1 MRLPIDELLPAI
13 RHHLSTAN
21 HLVLE
26 APPGAGKTTRVPP
39 ALLDLDGREVLVL
52 EPRRLAARLAA
63 RYVASERG
71 ESVGETVGYQVR
83 FEELAG
89 PRTRLRFLTEG
100 VLTRRMLSDPNL
112 ARVGCVVLDEFHE
125 RHLEGD
131 LALALLRRLQRNGRR
146 DLKIVVMSATLDAA
160 PIAQYL
166 AGEGIAA
173 LPVLR
178 SAGRQHALEIE
189 YTPHSAA
196 PLEEQVAAAL
206 GRLAARGLDGHVLVF
221 LPGWFEIRRAQNAC
235 AALARR
241 HGWQI
246 LPLYGDQSPEE
257 QDRAVAPCAGTKI
270 ILSTNVAES
279 SITIEGVS
287 AVIDSGLARVASHSS
302 WSGLPALQVSRV
314 SQASANQRAG
324 RAGRTG
330 PGRAIR
336 LYPMEDFVRRPAQ
349 DVPQILR
356 EDLAPTAL
364 LLQAMNLDLA
374 ALDWLDAPPA
384 AAIVQ
389 AHELL
394 RQLGATG
401 STARE
406 MARYPL
412 HPRLS
417 RLMVEARRRGVAR
430 EGCAVAALLSA
441 GDRLPATAPH
451 ASRSDLLV
459 LLEAEWSA
467 YAARLFR
474 QLGGSGG
481 AGTRATSTSSGQ
493 LGAATQPLPHG
504 RGSDQNRGADQS
516 RGADLSRDSDQT
528 QGSHPSRSSDQ
539 SRGSNTRHDREGV
552 IPRPSTILDGRT
564 LGATDREAAL
574 LVSILTAFPDRVAR
588 RRQGADVQL
597 ATGAAAE
604 LAPNSTVTDA
614 ELFVAVEAEDRSD
627 RKAPLVRLASA
638 IEPEWLLDLFPDRL
652 REVSTLAWNRAGE
665 RVEAVTSLMFD
676 QIAIET
682 RRTPPD
688 PEQAGIFL
696 AHQAVEAGLERFAD
710 LAEIAAFQARVH
722 FAAQHGAVA
731 PLAAAAIEAALGSLA
746 TGLKSFAE
754 LESATRGAGLLRAIE
769 RQMPPG
775 TRRLLE
781 EIAPASI
788 RLPRGR
794 QVPVHYEPGQTPWI
808 ASRLQDFFGMRQTPA
823 VGRGTISVVVRL
835 LAPNQRPVQMTSDL
849 AGFWQRLYP
858 QVRKELS
865 RRYPRHAWPENPLG

>member
-13 RHHLSTAN
+13 LDHLRGAN

-39 ALLDLDGREVLVL
+39 ALLALDGREVLVL
-52 EPRRLAARLAA
+52 EPRRLAAR
-63 RYVASERG
+63 YVAG
-71 ESVGETVGYQVR
+71 ELGEAVGATVGYQVR
-83 FEELAG
+83 FEEVAG

-100 VLTRRMLSDPNL
+100 VLTRRMLSDPDL
-112 ARVGCVVLDEFHE
+112 ERVGCVVLDEFHE

-131 LALALLRRLQRNGRR
+131 VALALLRRLQRTRR
-146 DLKIVVMSATLDAA
+146 PDLKIAVMSATMDAA
-160 PIAQYL
+160 PVAAYL
-166 AGEGIAA
+166 AGKGREP

-178 SAGRQHALEIE
+178 SEGRQHPLEIE
-189 YTPHSAA
+189 YTPNSAA
-196 PLEEQVAAAL
+196 PVEEQVSAAL
-206 GRLAARGLDGHVLVF
+206 ERLVARGLGGHVLVF
-221 LPGWFEIRRAQNAC
+221 LPGSYEIRRAQTAC
-235 AALARR
+235 AALARW
-241 HGWQI
+241 HGWQL

-257 QDRAVAPCAGTKI
+257 QDRAVGACAQTKI

-279 SITIEGVS
+279 SITIEGVA
-287 AVIDSGLARVASHSS
+287 AVIDSGLARVASHSP
-302 WSGLPALQVSRV
+302 WSGLPALTVARI

-336 LYPMEDFVRRPAQ
+336 LYPLEDFVRRPAQ

-364 LLQAMNLDLA
+364 LLQAMNTDLDS
-374 ALDWLDAPPA
+374 LDWLDAPPA
-384 AAIVQ
+384 AAIEH
-389 AHELL
+389 ARELL

-401 STARE
+401 GTARE
-406 MARYPL
+406 MACYPL

-441 GDRLPATAPH
+441 GERLPAHVPH

-459 LLEAEWSA
+459 LMEAEWSP

-474 QLGGSGG
+474 QLGGAGGRATGG
-481 AGTRATSTSSGQ
+481 AGERA
-493 LGAATQPLPHG
+493 A
-504 RGSDQNRGADQS
+504 
-516 RGADLSRDSDQT
+516 
-528 QGSHPSRSSDQ
+528 
-539 SRGSNTRHDREGV
+539 
-552 IPRPSTILDGRT
+552 
-564 LGATDREAAL
+564 DREAAL
-574 LVSILTAFPDRVAR
+574 LMSILTAFPDRVAR
-588 RRQGADVQL
+588 RRQGADLQL
-597 ATGAAAE
+597 ASGLPA
-604 LAPNSTVTDA
+604 LQAPNSTVTGA
-614 ELFVAVEAEDRSD
+614 ELFVAVEAEDRKD
-627 RKAPLVRLASA
+627 QKAPLVRLASA
-638 IEPEWLLDLFPDRL
+638 IEPEWLLDLFPERL
-652 REVSTLAWNRAGE
+652 REVSTLEWNRSGE
-665 RVEAVTSLMFD
+665 RVEAVTSLVFD

-688 PEQAGIFL
+688 AEQAGIFL
-696 AHQAVEAGLERFAD
+696 AHKAVEAGLGRFAD
-710 LAEIAAFQARVH
+710 VDEIAAFQARVE
-722 FAAQHGAVA
+722 FAARHGALA
-731 PLAAAAIEAALGSLA
+731 PLDDAAIETALARLA

-754 LESATRGAGLLRAIE
+754 LESVARGAGLLRAIE
-769 RQMPPG
+769 RQMTPG

-781 EIAPASI
+781 EIAPAAI

-794 QVPVHYEPGQTPWI
+794 HVPVHYEANQPPWI
-808 ASRLQDFFGMRQTPA
+808 ASRLQDFFGMRETPA
-823 VGRGTISVVVRL
+823 VGRGAVPLVVRL

-865 RRYPRHAWPENPLG
+865 RRYPKHAWPEDPLG

>member
-13 RHHLSTAN
+13 LHHLRTLN

-39 ALLDLDGREVLVL
+39 ALLDLVPGLAAREVLVL

-63 RYVASERG
+63 RYVAG
-71 ESVGETVGYQVR
+71 ELGEPVGATVGYQVR
-83 FEELAG
+83 FEEVAG

-100 VLTRRMLSDPNL
+100 VLTRRMLSDPDL
-112 ARVGCVVLDEFHE
+112 ERVGCVVLDEFHE

-131 LALALLRRLQRNGRR
+131 VALALLWRLQRTRR
-146 DLKIVVMSATLDAA
+146 PDLKLVVMSATLEAA
-160 PIAQYL
+160 PVAQYL
-166 AGEGIAA
+166 AGKGRQP

-178 SAGRQHALEIE
+178 SAGRQHQLEIE

-196 PLEEQVAAAL
+196 PVEDQVAAAL
-206 GRLAARGLDGHVLVF
+206 QRVAVRGLTGHVLVF
-221 LPGWFEIRRAQNAC
+221 LPGSVEIRRAQTAC

-241 HGWQI
+241 HAWQL

-257 QDRAVAPCAGTKI
+257 QDRAVAPCAQTKI

-279 SITIEGVS
+279 SITIEGVAS
-287 AVIDSGLARVASHSS
+287 VIDSGLARVANHSP
-302 WSGLPALQVSRV
+302 WSGLPALQVARI

-336 LYPMEDFVRRPAQ
+336 LYPLEDFVRRPAQ

-364 LLQAMNLDLA
+364 LLEAMNTDLGS
-374 ALDWLDAPPA
+374 LDWLDAPPA
-384 AAIVQ
+384 AAIDH
-389 AHELL
+389 ARELL

-401 STARE
+401 GTARE

-430 EGCAVAALLSA
+430 DGCAVAALLSA
-441 GDRLPATAPH
+441 GERLPATAPH

-459 LLEAEWSA
+459 LMEAEWSP

-474 QLGGSGG
+474 QLGGAG
-481 AGTRATSTSSGQ
+481 ARATG
-493 LGAATQPLPHG
+493 GGGERAADHE
-504 RGSDQNRGADQS
+504 D
-516 RGADLSRDSDQT
+516 
-528 QGSHPSRSSDQ
+528 
-539 SRGSNTRHDREGV
+539 
-552 IPRPSTILDGRT
+552 
-564 LGATDREAAL
+564 AL
-574 LVSILTAFPDRVAR
+574 LLSILTAFPDRVAR
-588 RRQGADVQL
+588 RRQGAELQL
-597 ATGAAAE
+597 ASGAAAQQ
-604 LAPNSTVTDA
+604 APNSTVTA
-614 ELFVAVEAEDRSD
+614 EDFLVAVEAEDRKD
-627 RKAPLVRLASA
+627 QKAPLVRLASA
-638 IEPEWLLDLFPDRL
+638 IEPAWLLDLFPERL
-652 REVSTLAWNRAGE
+652 REVSTLEWNRGGE

-688 PEQAGIFL
+688 AEQAGIFL
-696 AHQAVEAGLERFAD
+696 AHKAVEAGLGRFAD
-710 LAEIAAFQARVH
+710 LDEIAAFQSRVQ
-722 FAAQHGAVA
+722 FAAQHGLTA
-731 PLAAAAIEAALGSLA
+731 PLKAAPLDDAAVERALARLA

-754 LESATRGAGLLRAIE
+754 LESAARGAGLLRAIE
-769 RQMPPG
+769 QRMPPG

-781 EIAPASI
+781 EIAPAAI

-794 QVPVHYEPGQTPWI
+794 HLPVHYEPNQPPWI
-808 ASRLQDFFGMRQTPA
+808 ASRLQDFFGMRETPT
-823 VGRGTISVVVRL
+823 VGRGAVPVVARL

-865 RRYPRHAWPENPLG
+865 RRYPKHAWPENPLG

>member
-1 MRLPIDELLPAI
+1 VRLPIDELLPDI
-13 RHHLSTAN
+13 LHHLRNAN

-39 ALLDLDGREVLVL
+39 ALLGLPGIAAREVLVL

-63 RYVASERG
+63 RYVAGERG
-71 ESVGETVGYQVR
+71 EVVGETVGYQVR
-83 FEELAG
+83 FEEVAG

-100 VLTRRMLSDPNL
+100 VLTRRMLSDPDL
-112 ARVGCVVLDEFHE
+112 ERVGCVVLDEFHE

-131 LALALLRRLQRNGRR
+131 LALALLRRLQRTRR
-146 DLKIVVMSATLDAA
+146 PDLKIVVMSATLDVA
-160 PIAQYL
+160 PVAEYL
-166 AGEGIAA
+166 AGEGREK
-173 LPVLR
+173 LHVLR
-178 SAGRQHALEIE
+178 SAGRRHPLEIE

-196 PLEEQVAAAL
+196 PVEEQVAGAL
-206 GRLAARGLDGHVLVF
+206 ERLAARGLAGHVLVF
-221 LPGWFEIRRAQNAC
+221 LPGSFEIRRAQSAC

-241 HGWQI
+241 HGWQV

-257 QDRAVAPCAGTKI
+257 QDRAVAPCAQTKI

-279 SITIEGVS
+279 SITIDGVS
-287 AVIDSGLARVASHSS
+287 AVIDSGLARAASHSP
-302 WSGLPALQVSRV
+302 WSGLPALQVARI

-336 LYPMEDFVRRPAQ
+336 LYPQEDFVRRPAQ

-364 LLQAMNLDLA
+364 LLQSMNLDLA
-374 ALDWLDAPPA
+374 SLDWLDAPPA
-384 AAIVQ
+384 AAIEHAQ
-389 AHELL
+389 ELL

-401 STARE
+401 GTARE

-430 EGCAVAALLSA
+430 DGCAVAALLSA
-441 GDRLPATAPH
+441 GERLPSHAPH
-451 ASRSDLLV
+451 ASRSDLQV
-459 LLEAEWSA
+459 LLEGEWSP
-467 YAARLFR
+467 YAARLFW
-474 QLGGSGG
+474 QLGGTVTRG
-481 AGTRATSTSSGQ
+481 AS
-493 LGAATQPLPHG
+493 GAA
-504 RGSDQNRGADQS
+504 SED
-516 RGADLSRDSDQT
+516 
-528 QGSHPSRSSDQ
+528 
-539 SRGSNTRHDREGV
+539 
-552 IPRPSTILDGRT
+552 
-564 LGATDREAAL
+564 AL
-574 LVSILTAFPDRVAR
+574 LLSILTAFPDRVAR
-588 RRQGADVQL
+588 RRQGAELQL
-597 ATGAAAE
+597 ASGAAAVQ
-604 LAPNSTVTDA
+604 APNSTVTGAD
-614 ELFVAVEAEDRSD
+614 LIVAVEAEDRKD
-627 RKAPLVRLASA
+627 QKAPLVRLASA

-652 REVSTLAWNRAGE
+652 RESSTLEWNRGGE

-688 PEQAGIFL
+688 PEQAGVFL
-696 AHQAVEAGLERFAD
+696 AHKAMEAGLARFAD
-710 LAEIAAFQARVH
+710 LDEITAFQARVQ

-731 PLAAAAIEAALGSLA
+731 PLDGAAIEAALARLA

-769 RQMPPG
+769 QQMPPG
-775 TRRLLE
+775 TRRLLD
-781 EIAPASI
+781 EIAPAGI

-794 QVPVHYEPGQTPWI
+794 QVAVHYEPSQPPWI
-808 ASRLQDFFGMRQTPA
+808 ASRLQDFFGMRETPA
-823 VGRGTISVVVRL
+823 VGRGAVPVVVRL

-865 RRYPRHAWPENPLG
+865 RRYPKHSWPENPLG

>member
-1 MRLPIDELLPAI
+1 VHLPIDELLPEI
-13 RHHLSTAN
+13 LQFLRSAN

-39 ALLDLDGREVLVL
+39 ALLELLAPDAAREVLVL

-63 RYVASERG
+63 RYVAGERG
-71 ESVGETVGYQVR
+71 EAVGETVGYQVR
-83 FEELAG
+83 FEEVAG

-100 VLTRRMLSDPNL
+100 VLTRRMLSDPDL
-112 ARVGCVVLDEFHE
+112 ERVGCVVLDEFHE

-131 LALALLRRLQRNGRR
+131 LALALLRRLQRTRR
-146 DLKIVVMSATLDAA
+146 PDLKIVVMSATLDAA
-160 PIAQYL
+160 PVAQYL
-166 AGEGIAA
+166 AGEGRAM

-178 SAGRQHALEIE
+178 SAGRQHPLEIE

-196 PLEEQVAAAL
+196 PLEDQVAGAL
-206 GRLAARGLDGHVLVF
+206 ERLAARGLSGHVLAF
-221 LPGWFEIRRAQNAC
+221 LPGSFEIRRAQNAC

-241 HGWQI
+241 HGWQ
-246 LPLYGDQSPEE
+246 LLALYGDQSPEE
-257 QDRAVAPCAGTKI
+257 QDRAVAPCAQTKI

-279 SITIEGVS
+279 SITIDGVS
-287 AVIDSGLARVASHSS
+287 AVIDSGLARVASHSP
-302 WSGLPALQVSRV
+302 WSGLPALQVARV

-336 LYPMEDFVRRPAQ
+336 LYPQEDFARRPAH

-364 LLQAMNLDLA
+364 LLQSMDMDLA
-374 ALDWLDAPPA
+374 SLEWLDAPPV
-384 AAIVQ
+384 AAIEQ
-389 AHELL
+389 AEALL

-406 MARYPL
+406 MVRYPL

-430 EGCAVAALLSA
+430 DGCAVAALLGA
-441 GDRLPATAPH
+441 GERLPAHAPH
-451 ASRSDLLV
+451 ASRSDLQV
-459 LLEAEWSA
+459 LLEAEWSP

-474 QLGGSGG
+474 QLGGTGARSSGG
-481 AGTRATSTSSGQ
+481 A
-493 LGAATQPLPHG
+493 
-504 RGSDQNRGADQS
+504 
-516 RGADLSRDSDQT
+516 
-528 QGSHPSRSSDQ
+528 
-539 SRGSNTRHDREGV
+539 EG
-552 IPRPSTILDGRT
+552 D
-564 LGATDREAAL
+564 DAL
-574 LVSILTAFPDRVAR
+574 LLSILTAFPDRVAR
-588 RRQGADVQL
+588 RRQGAELQL
-597 ATGAAAE
+597 ASGAPA
-604 LAPNSTVTDA
+604 LQAPNSTVTRAD
-614 ELFVAVEAEDRSD
+614 LLVAVEAEDRKD
-627 RKAPLVRLASA
+627 HRKDQQAPLVRLASA

-652 REVSTLAWNRAGE
+652 RESSTLEWNRGGE

-688 PEQAGIFL
+688 PEQAGVFL
-696 AHQAVEAGLERFAD
+696 AHKAVEAGLARFAD
-710 LAEIAAFQARVH
+710 LEEITAFQSRVQ
-722 FAAQHGAVA
+722 FASQQGAVP
-731 PLAAAAIEAALGSLA
+731 PLDEAAIEAALAKLA

-754 LESATRGAGLLRAIE
+754 LESATRGAGLMRAIE
-769 RQMPPG
+769 QQMPPG

-781 EIAPASI
+781 EIAPAAI

-794 QVPVHYEPGQTPWI
+794 QVAVHYEANQPPWI
-808 ASRLQDFFGMRQTPA
+808 ASRLQDFFGMRETPT
-823 VGRGTISVVVRL
+823 VGRGSVPVVVRL

-865 RRYPRHAWPENPLG
+865 RRYPKHAWPENPLG

>member
-1 MRLPIDELLPAI
+1 VRLPIDELLPAI
-13 RHHLSTAN
+13 RQHLRTAN

-39 ALLDLDGREVLVL
+39 ALLELDAREVLVL

-63 RYVASERG
+63 RYVANERG

-83 FEELAG
+83 FEEVAG

-131 LALALLRRLQRNGRR
+131 LALALLRRLQRTRR
-146 DLKIVVMSATLDAA
+146 PDLKIVVMSATLDAA

-166 AGEGIAA
+166 AGEGRAV

-178 SAGRQHALEIE
+178 SAGRQHPLGIE

-196 PLEEQVAAAL
+196 PLEDQVAAAL
-206 GRLAARGLDGHVLVF
+206 ERLAARGLEGHVLVF
-221 LPGWFEIRRAQNAC
+221 LPGSFEIRRAQTAC

-241 HGWQI
+241 HGWQL
-246 LPLYGDQSPEE
+246 LPLYGDQSPQE

-279 SITIEGVS
+279 SITIEGVG
-287 AVIDSGLARVASHSS
+287 AVIDSGLARVASHSP
-302 WSGLPALQVSRV
+302 WSGLPALQVARV

-336 LYPMEDFVRRPAQ
+336 LYPLEDFVRRPAQ

-364 LLQAMNLDLA
+364 LLQAMNQDLA
-374 ALDWLDAPPA
+374 ALDWLDDPPA
-384 AAIVQ
+384 AAIAQ
-389 AHELL
+389 AQELL

-401 STARE
+401 NTARE

-417 RLMVEARRRGVAR
+417 RLMVEARRRGVAG

-441 GDRLPATAPH
+441 GDRLPAH
-451 ASRSDLLV
+451 AAHKSRSDLLV
-459 LLEAEWSA
+459 LLEGEWSV

-474 QLGGSGG
+474 QLGGGSLRHTQEARKSWL
-481 AGTRATSTSSGQ
+481 AGESACPT
-493 LGAATQPLPHG
+493 
-504 RGSDQNRGADQS
+504 
-516 RGADLSRDSDQT
+516 
-528 QGSHPSRSSDQ
+528 
-539 SRGSNTRHDREGV
+539 
-552 IPRPSTILDGRT
+552 
-564 LGATDREAAL
+564 EAAL
-574 LVSILTAFPDRVAR
+574 LISILTAFPDRVAR

-597 ATGAAAE
+597 ASGAAAE

-614 ELFVAVEAEDRSD
+614 DLFVAVEAEDRQD

-638 IEPEWLLDLFPDRL
+638 IEPEWLLDLFGDRL
-652 REVSTLAWNRAGE
+652 REVSTLQWNRAGE

-682 RRTPPD
+682 HRTPPD
-688 PEQAGIFL
+688 AEQGGVFL
-696 AHQAVEAGLERFAD
+696 ARKAVEAGLGRFAD
-710 LAEIAAFQARVH
+710 LEEIAAFQARVR

-731 PLAAAAIEAALGSLA
+731 PLDAAAVEVALASLA
-746 TGLKSFAE
+746 AGLRSFAE
-754 LESATRGAGLLRAIE
+754 LESVVRGGAGLLREIE

-775 TRRLLE
+775 TRRLLDD
-781 EIAPASI
+781 IAPASI

-794 QVPVHYEPGQTPWI
+794 SVPVHYEPGQPPWI

-823 VGRGTISVVVRL
+823 VGRGAVPVVVRL
-835 LAPNQRPVQMTSDL
+835 LGPNQRPVQMTSDL

-865 RRYPRHAWPENPLG
+865 RRYPKHAWPEDPLG

>member
-1 MRLPIDELLPAI
+1 MHLPIDELLPAI
-13 RHHLSTAN
+13 RQHLTTAN

-39 ALLDLDGREVLVL
+39 ALLELDGREVLVL

-63 RYVASERG
+63 RFVANQRG

-83 FEELAG
+83 FEEVAG

-131 LALALLRRLQRNGRR
+131 LALALLRRLQRTGRP
-146 DLKIVVMSATLDAA
+146 DLKIVVMSATLNAA

-166 AGEGIAA
+166 AGKGRAA

-178 SAGRQHALEIE
+178 SAGRQHPLEIE
-189 YTPHSAA
+189 YTPDSAA
-196 PLEEQVAAAL
+196 PLEDQVAAAL
-206 GRLAARGLDGHVLVF
+206 ERLAARGLDGHALVF
-221 LPGWFEIRRAQNAC
+221 LPGSFEIRRTQTAC
-235 AALARR
+235 ARLARR
-241 HGWQI
+241 HGWQL

-257 QDRAVAPCAGTKI
+257 QDRAVAPCAATKI

-279 SITIEGVS
+279 SITIEGVG
-287 AVIDSGLARVASHSS
+287 AVIDSGVARVASHSP
-302 WSGLPALQVSRV
+302 WSGLPALQVARV
-314 SQASANQRAG
+314 SQSSANQRAG

-336 LYPMEDFVRRPAQ
+336 LYPLEDFVRRPAQ
-349 DVPQILR
+349 DVPQIVR

-364 LLQAMNLDLA
+364 LLQAMNLDFA
-374 ALDWLDAPPA
+374 ALDWLDAPAA
-384 AAIVQ
+384 AAITQ
-389 AHELL
+389 AQELL
-394 RQLGATG
+394 RQLGAEGT
-401 STARE
+401 TARE

-417 RLMVEARRRGVAR
+417 RLMVEARRRGVPV

-441 GDRLPATAPH
+441 GDRLPAHAPH

-459 LLEAEWSA
+459 LLEGEWSA
-467 YAARLFR
+467 YASRLFR
-474 QLGGSGG
+474 QLGGSARGRTP
-481 AGTRATSTSSGQ
+481 ASST
-493 LGAATQPLPHG
+493 TTPEV
-504 RGSDQNRGADQS
+504 R
-516 RGADLSRDSDQT
+516 
-528 QGSHPSRSSDQ
+528 
-539 SRGSNTRHDREGV
+539 
-552 IPRPSTILDGRT
+552 RPSAADSEG
-564 LGATDREAAL
+564 AL
-574 LVSILTAFPDRVAR
+574 LISILTAFPDRVAR

-597 ATGAAAE
+597 ASGTAAE

-614 ELFVAVEAEDRSD
+614 EFFVAVEAEDRRD

-638 IEPEWLLDLFPDRL
+638 IEPEWLLDLFGDRL
-652 REVSTLAWNRAGE
+652 REVSTLEWNRPGE

-688 PEQAGIFL
+688 PGQAGVFL
-696 AHQAVEAGLERFAD
+696 AHQAVEAGLGRFAD
-710 LAEIAAFQARVH
+710 LEEIAAFQARVH
-722 FAAQHGAVA
+722 FASQHGAVA
-731 PLAAAAIEAALGSLA
+731 ELDTVAVEAALGSLA

-754 LESATRGAGLLRAIE
+754 LESVARGGAGLLREIE
-769 RQMPPG
+769 RRMPPG

-781 EIAPASI
+781 EIAPATI

-794 QVPVHYEPGQTPWI
+794 TVPVHYEPGQPPWI

-823 VGRGTISVVVRL
+823 VGRGAVPVVVRL

-865 RRYPRHAWPENPLG
+865 RRYPKHAWPENPLG

>member
-1 MRLPIDELLPAI
+1 MRLPINELLPAI
-13 RHHLSTAN
+13 LHHLRGAN

-39 ALLDLDGREVLVL
+39 ALLALNGREVLVL

-63 RYVASERG
+63 RYVAG
-71 ESVGETVGYQVR
+71 ELGEAVGATVGYQVR
-83 FEELAG
+83 FEEVAG

-100 VLTRRMLSDPNL
+100 VLTRRMLSDPDL
-112 ARVGCVVLDEFHE
+112 ERVGCVVLDEFHE

-131 LALALLRRLQRNGRR
+131 VALALLRRLQRTRR
-146 DLKIVVMSATLDAA
+146 PDLKLVVMSATIDAA
-160 PIAQYL
+160 PVAAYL
-166 AGEGIAA
+166 AGKGGEA

-178 SAGRQHALEIE
+178 SEGRQHPLEIE

-206 GRLAARGLDGHVLVF
+206 ERLAARGLGGHVLVF
-221 LPGWFEIRRAQNAC
+221 LPGSYEIRRAQSAC

-241 HGWQI
+241 HGWQL

-257 QDRAVAPCAGTKI
+257 QDRAVAPCAQTKI

-279 SITIEGVS
+279 SVTIEGVA
-287 AVIDSGLARVASHSS
+287 AVIDSGLARVASHSP
-302 WSGLPALQVSRV
+302 WSGLPALTVARI

-336 LYPMEDFVRRPAQ
+336 LYPREDFVRRPAQ

-364 LLQAMNLDLA
+364 LLQAMNTDLES
-374 ALDWLDAPPA
+374 LDWLDAPPA
-384 AAIVQ
+384 AAIEH
-389 AHELL
+389 ARELL

-401 STARE
+401 GTARE

-412 HPRLS
+412 HPRLG

-441 GDRLPATAPH
+441 GERLPASAPH

-459 LLEAEWSA
+459 LMEGEWSP

-474 QLGGSGG
+474 QLGGAGARAAGG
-481 AGTRATSTSSGQ
+481 AAGRADES
-493 LGAATQPLPHG
+493 
-504 RGSDQNRGADQS
+504 
-516 RGADLSRDSDQT
+516 
-528 QGSHPSRSSDQ
+528 
-539 SRGSNTRHDREGV
+539 
-552 IPRPSTILDGRT
+552 
-564 LGATDREAAL
+564 EAAL
-574 LVSILTAFPDRVAR
+574 LMSILTAFPDRVAR
-588 RRQGADVQL
+588 RRQGADLQL
-597 ATGAAAE
+597 ASGLAAQQ
-604 LAPNSTVTDA
+604 APNSTVTDA
-614 ELFVAVEAEDRSD
+614 ELFVAVEAEDRKD
-627 RKAPLVRLASA
+627 QKAPLVRLASA
-638 IEPEWLLDLFPDRL
+638 IEPEWLLDLFPERL
-652 REVSTLAWNRAGE
+652 REVSTLEWNRGGE
-665 RVEAVTSLMFD
+665 RVEAVTSLVFD

-688 PEQAGIFL
+688 AEQAGIFL
-696 AHQAVEAGLERFAD
+696 AHKAVEAGLGRFAD
-710 LAEIAAFQARVH
+710 VDEIAAFQARVE
-722 FAAQHGAVA
+722 FAARHGAVA
-731 PLAAAAIEAALGSLA
+731 SLDDAAIETALARLA

-754 LESATRGAGLLRAIE
+754 LESATRGGGLLRAIE

-781 EIAPASI
+781 EIAPAAI

-794 QVPVHYEPGQTPWI
+794 HVPVHYEANQPPWI
-808 ASRLQDFFGMRQTPA
+808 ASRLQDFFGLRETPT
-823 VGRGTISVVVRL
+823 VGRGAVPVVVRL

-865 RRYPRHAWPENPLG
+865 RRYPKHAWPEDPLG

>member
-1 MRLPIDELLPAI
+1 MHLPIDELLPAI
-13 RHHLSTAN
+13 RQHLTTAN
-21 HLVLE
+21 HLVVE

-39 ALLDLDGREVLVL
+39 ALLELDGREVLVL

-63 RYVASERG
+63 RYVANERG

-83 FEELAG
+83 FEEVAG

-100 VLTRRMLSDPNL
+100 VLTRRMLSDPAL

-131 LALALLRRLQRNGRR
+131 LALALLRRLQRTTRP
-146 DLKIVVMSATLDAA
+146 DLRIVVMSATLDAA

-166 AGEGIAA
+166 AGDGSAV

-178 SAGRQHALEIE
+178 SAGRQHALGIE

-196 PLEEQVAAAL
+196 PLEDQVAAAL
-206 GRLAARGLDGHVLVF
+206 ERLAAHGLDGHALVF
-221 LPGWFEIRRAQNAC
+221 LPGSFEIRRAQNAC

-241 HGWQI
+241 HGWQL

-279 SITIEGVS
+279 SITIEGVGT
-287 AVIDSGLARVASHSS
+287 VIDSGVARVASHSP
-302 WSGLPALQVSRV
+302 WSGLPALQVARV

-336 LYPMEDFVRRPAQ
+336 LYPLEDFVRRPAQ

-389 AHELL
+389 AQELL
-394 RQLGATG
+394 RLLGATG

-430 EGCAVAALLSA
+430 DGCAVAALLSA
-441 GDRLPATAPH
+441 GDRLPAHAPH
-451 ASRSDLLV
+451 KSRSDLLV
-459 LLEAEWSA
+459 LVEGEWSA

-474 QLGGSGG
+474 QLGMVGRTPWSARDAPVPLPAPRSQHLAGCEEADGG
-481 AGTRATSTSSGQ
+481 VGRGPGGPPHHQQRAT
-493 LGAATQPLPHG
+493 
-504 RGSDQNRGADQS
+504 
-516 RGADLSRDSDQT
+516 DS
-528 QGSHPSRSSDQ
+528 
-539 SRGSNTRHDREGV
+539 
-552 IPRPSTILDGRT
+552 
-564 LGATDREAAL
+564 EAAL
-574 LVSILTAFPDRVAR
+574 LISILTAFPDRVAR

-597 ATGAAAE
+597 ASGAAAE
-604 LAPNSTVTDA
+604 LASNSTVTDA
-614 ELFVAVEAEDRSD
+614 DLFVAVEAEDRQD

-638 IEPEWLLDLFPDRL
+638 IEPEWLLDLFGDRL
-652 REVSTLAWNRAGE
+652 REVSTLQWNRAGE
-665 RVEAVTSLMFD
+665 RVEAVTSMMFD

-696 AHQAVEAGLERFAD
+696 AHQAVEAGLGRFAD
-710 LAEIAAFQARVH
+710 VEEIAAFQARVE

-731 PLAAAAIEAALGSLA
+731 ELDAAAVETALASLA

-754 LESATRGAGLLRAIE
+754 LESVARGAGLLREIE
-769 RQMPPG
+769 RRMPPG

-794 QVPVHYEPGQTPWI
+794 QVPVHYEPGQPPWI

-823 VGRGTISVVVRL
+823 VGRGVVPVVVRL
-835 LAPNQRPVQMTSDL
+835 LGPNQRPVQMTSDL

-865 RRYPRHAWPENPLG
+865 RRYPKHAWPENPLA